1 MEDQLQKALDFA
13 NYRQTFAIQRKTL
26 KEKIEAKLTYGCN
39 GGIFKIDQSLIT
51 FVKFLIDQERVENV
65 PLLDSNNNPVLI
77 SDMRVFLDEIL
88 DRYFT
93 SVYEYHEQYQNLKKS
108 RSVEKLLDL

>member
-1 MEDQLQKALDFA
+1 MEEQLKKALDFS
-13 NYRQTFAIQRKTL
+13 NYRQTFSIQRRTL

-39 GGIFKIDQSLIT
+39 GGIFKIDRSLIT
-51 FVKFLIDQERVENV
+51 FVQLLIDQGRISGV
-65 PLLDSNNNPVLI
+65 PLIDSNENPILI
-77 SDMRVFLDEIL
+77 DNLETFKDEIL

-93 SVYEYHEQYQNLKKS
+93 STLEYYEQYQDLKKS

>member
-1 MEDQLQKALDFA
+1 MEEQLKKALDFS
-13 NYRQTFAIQRKTL
+13 NYRQTFSIQRRTL

-39 GGIFKIDQSLIT
+39 GGIFKIDRSLIT
-51 FVKFLIDQERVENV
+51 FVQLLIDQGRISGV
-65 PLLDSNNNPVLI
+65 PLIDSNENPILI
-77 SDMRVFLDEIL
+77 DNLETFKDEIL

-93 SVYEYHEQYQNLKKS
+93 ATLEYYEQYQDLKKS